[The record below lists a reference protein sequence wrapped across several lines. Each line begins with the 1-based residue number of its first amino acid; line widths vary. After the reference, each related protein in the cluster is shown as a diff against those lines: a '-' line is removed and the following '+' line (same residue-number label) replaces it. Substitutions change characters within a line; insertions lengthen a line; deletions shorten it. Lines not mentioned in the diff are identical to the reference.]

1 MECDSES
8 YDSSARN
15 RNKVD
20 QIDMEEERTM
30 CNDKADWMKKIL
42 LSLVLILAVYG
53 SLGFII
59 NLSINDSGSFSI
71 EFKIQQSSAIGK
83 NITALCL

>member
-1 MECDSES
+1 MESDSEPF
-8 YDSSARN
+8 DSSARN

-20 QIDMEEERTM
+20 QIDMAEEGTM

-53 SLGFII
+53 TLGFII
-59 NLSINDSGSFSI
+59 DLSTNDSGSFS
-71 EFKIQQSSAIGK
+71 
-83 NITALCL
+83 TDY